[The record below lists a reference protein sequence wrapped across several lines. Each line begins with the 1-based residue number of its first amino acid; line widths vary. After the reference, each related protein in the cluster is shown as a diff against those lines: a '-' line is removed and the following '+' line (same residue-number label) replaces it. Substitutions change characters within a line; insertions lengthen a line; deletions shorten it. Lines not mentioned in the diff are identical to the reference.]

1 MRLGCICEIKP
12 HQSKKK
18 KKKILFR
25 DFPGSPVVETSNCQ
39 RGGAQVQFLVRELRC
54 HMLCGTAKRQKTIFF
69 SFFSGGSFH
78 LSETGVSNMRETEMK
93 PSAVFVR
100 KLFPIC
106 TSPDTV
112 PQVGG
117 PLLAPYKEVYVMV
130 TRDSLGGF
138 CISRKGNLWDN
149 SLEDF
154 RKMIRSS
161 DVKLSPTSRTA
172 SFSLCNA
179 QVST

>member
-1 MRLGCICEIKP
+1 M
-12 HQSKKK
+12 
-18 KKKILFR
+18 
-25 DFPGSPVVETSNCQ
+25 VETSNCQ